1 VRVLRKELAEV
12 HIMDLGMVLPQSFP
26 SRPLA
31 QRNDCNLWL
40 RHRNHLIP
48 PRDKRVVEMNKM
60 LSFRTLTHLK
70 SIPVDFVAVYLTR
83 WPSA

>member
-1 VRVLRKELAEV
+1 
-12 HIMDLGMVLPQSFP
+12 VLPQSFP

-31 QRNDCNLWL
+31 QRNDSSLWL

-48 PRDKRVVEMNKM
+48 PRDNRVVEMNGM
-60 LSFRTLTHLK
+60 LPFRTLTHLK
-70 SIPVDFVAVYLTR
+70 SILIDFVAVYLNR